1 MQELKTAN
9 EWLRARVLSPGVGVD
24 RKAEIVRGVVI
35 AQEGAFKS
43 LGRGEFN
50 GAALR
55 RIVELTNSAPNG
67 LKSRLAHPTLSD
79 DGVGKFLGR
88 IRDARLDTLGSRESS
103 GEARHNEVLAV
114 RADLHLD
121 PSAHKAPQ
129 GDLAEY
135 VLALAESD
143 PDAVSTSLVLQ
154 VKKERRLDAEGKPA
168 KSADGEPLPPLWHPT
183 RLHASDV
190 VDTGDAV
197 DGMLSQTAMPDAI
210 VRQAYALAAEQ
221 FEGIS
226 AEVAA
231 NRLHSWV
238 DRFIQD
244 FYQIEKRRIDVDAMR
259 RIIKH
264 RGRYTLRS

>member
-1 MQELKTAN
+1 MRELRPST

-24 RKAEIVRGVVI
+24 RKAEVIRGVI
-35 AQEGAFKS
+35 LAQEGPFKS

-88 IRDARLDTLGSRESS
+88 VRDARLDTLGSRESQ
-103 GEARHNEVLAV
+103 GEARHNPVLAV

-121 PSAHKAPQ
+121 PSAHKAPA

-168 KSADGEPLPPLWHPT
+168 KDADGEPLPPLWHPT

-221 FEGIS
+221 FEG
-226 AEVAA
+226 VDAA
-231 NRLHSWV
+231 TAAARLHSWV
-238 DRFIQD
+238 DRFIED
-244 FYQIEKRRIDVDAMR
+244 FYQIEKPRIDASTMR
-259 RIIKH
+259 KVISNRA
-264 RGRYTLRS
+264 GRRSR

>member
-1 MQELKTAN
+1 MSELRPSS

-24 RKAEIVRGVVI
+24 RKAEVIRGVI
-35 AQEGAFKS
+35 LAQEGPFKS

-55 RIVELTNSAPNG
+55 KIVEITNALPNG

-79 DGVGKFLGR
+79 DGSGKILGR
-88 IRDARLDTLGSRESS
+88 MRNARLDTIGERESA
-103 GEARHNEVLAV
+103 GEIRRNEVLAV
-114 RADLHLD
+114 RADLHIN
-121 PSAHKAPQ
+121 PAAHKAPA

-135 VLALAESD
+135 VLAMAEAD
-143 PDAVSTSLVLQ
+143 PDALSTSLVLR
-154 VKKERRLDAEGKPA
+154 VEKERRLDSEGKPA
-168 KSADGEPLPPLWHPT
+168 KGADGEPLPPLWHPT

-197 DGMLSQTAMPDAI
+197 DGMLSQTALPDSI

-244 FYQIEKRRIDVDAMR
+244 FYQIEKPRIDASTMR
-259 RIIKH
+259 RVISN
-264 RGRYTLRS
+264 RAGRRSR